1 MKIDDK
7 DLEIEYICAKTRGG
21 QHANKT
27 ASNVRITHIPTGIS
41 VTINGRSQQKNNAL
55 VEKITPL
62 GYICL
67 SSAAASKRHPNLHEP
82 IPWHRTHCWCN
93 EILCLYGYQIHRHD
107 EYPSGRGNRGI
118 PRSETLLPTE
128 RWYSTRN

>member
-41 VTINGRSQQKNNAL
+41 VTINGRSQQKNKRLAMSAL
-55 VEKITPL
+55 KEKL
-62 GYICL
+62 
-67 SSAAASKRHPNLHEP
+67 K
-82 IPWHRTHCWCN
+82 HR
-93 EILCLYGYQIHRHD
+93 ERVLALEMAYQHRQNRIQNTIIRSR
-107 EYPSGRGNRGI
+107 EYPTKYQ
-118 PRSETLLPTE
+118 RSKEKFDYE
-128 RWYSTRN
+128 KEN